1 MIDRRTLIALLASL
15 AAPVHGDAQSGA
27 PPLVA
32 WIGLASAAADQPALR
47 ALHEGFAALGYIEG
61 RTMRFEAYHTDGR
74 TDQLPKIIQDL
85 EARGV
90 AVFVAAGRAAARAIQ
105 QLTKRPIVSGR
116 LPESDPEL
124 FQSLARPGGTVTG
137 FSNFA
142 EQLYVKQIEILKQAL
157 PGLSTIGVLYSGTS
171 LRDPGLAPVLAA
183 ESQGLRAIRL
193 ELGQDARGQVGP
205 LIRSLRPAGAGAL
218 MIAQDF
224 NTISLRDEIY
234 SLARSER
241 LPTVADQR
249 DMAESGAF
257 LTYGADVDDLFRR
270 TAGYVDRVLKGA
282 SPAELPIQLATKL
295 LLVVNQKTARALGL
309 TLPPSI
315 LLRADEVI
323 E

>member
-1 MIDRRTLIALLASL
+1 MIDRRTLIALLATL
-15 AAPVHGDAQSGA
+15 AAPARGQTQSGT
-27 PPLVA
+27 PPLVV

-47 ALHEGFAALGYIEG
+47 ALHEGFAALGHVDG
-61 RTMRFEAYHTDGR
+61 RTIRFEAYHTDGG
-74 TDQLPKIIQDL
+74 TDQLPAIVRDL
-85 EARGV
+85 ETRGI
-90 AVFVAAGRAAARAIQ
+90 AVFVAAGRTAARAIRR
-105 QLTKRPIVSGR
+105 LSKVPIVSGR

-142 EQLYVKQIEILKQAL
+142 EQLYVKQVEILKQAL
-157 PGLSTIGVLYSGTS
+157 PGLSVIGVLYSSTAT
-171 LRDPGLAPVLAA
+171 RDPGLAPVMAA

-193 ELGQDARGQVGP
+193 ELGQEARGQVGP
-205 LIRSLRPAGAGAL
+205 LIRSLRPTGAGAL
-218 MIAQDF
+218 MVAQDF

-257 LTYGADVDDLFRR
+257 LTYGADVEDLFRR

-282 SPAELPIQLATKL
+282 NPADLPIQLATKL
-295 LLVVNQKTARALGL
+295 LLVINQKTARALGL
-309 TLPPSI
+309 TLPPSL